1 MRKKQKYCF
10 KNFHFILGLL
20 KNHIL
25 NHILNLNLLHEIPF
39 YDKLSIQKISKAFKN
54 MKEVIKLK

>member
-1 MRKKQKYCF
+1 MRKKQKHCF
-10 KNFHFILGLL
+10 KNFHFIIGLL

-39 YDKLSIQKISKAFKN
+39 YDKLSIEKYQKH
-54 MKEVIKLK
+54 LKI